1 MVINME
7 NLEKFF
13 EEKGIEFI
21 QFQFTTVLG
30 ELKSVEFPANI
41 WDSMKEGT
49 GVDGSSLGFLKTEQ
63 SDMKIVPDFSTLC
76 ILPWE
81 PRVARFIC
89 DVYDND
95 GNPHPTD
102 PRHIL
107 KKVIKQA
114 KDQFGYEYKTR
125 PEFEWFFLDYE
136 LDPFEEGQY
145 MDNLPGDEL
154 GYLRRNI
161 ASDMLEV
168 GIGVKTIHHEVG
180 SGQQEIELVALE
192 ALKQADNTQTAKL
205 IIKANSLFS
214 EVIGTFMP
222 KPFPDQPGSS
232 IHIHQYLT
240 KGDENIFAD
249 KEKGI
254 SDILRYFV
262 GGILEHIDAMTA
274 IFNPITNSFK
284 RLVPGHEAP
293 VYKSW
298 GVANRTALIR
308 VPGYE
313 KSARIEF
320 RATDGATNIYLAS
333 ALLLAAGLDGIKN
346 QTVPI
351 EPTTRNIET
360 LTDEERANMRITP
373 LPSNLSEALDYFE
386 KSDFVREVL
395 GQDIIDIFLA
405 VKRKE
410 LEEYTEAKNISEE
423 AEIEWEFSKYLDRV

>member
-1 MVINME
+1 ME
-7 NLEKFF
+7 NLEKYF
-13 EEKGIEFI
+13 EENEIEFI

-30 ELKSVEFPANI
+30 ELKSVEFPVNI
-41 WDSMKEGT
+41 WDNMKDGT

-63 SDMKIVPDFSTLC
+63 SDMRIVPDFSTLS

-81 PRVARFIC
+81 PRIARFIC
-89 DVYDND
+89 DVNGND

-102 PRHIL
+102 PRHVL

-114 KDQFGYEYKTR
+114 QELYGYEYKTR

-136 LDPFEEGQY
+136 LDPFEDGQY

-161 ASDMLEV
+161 ASDMLEM

-180 SGQQEIELVALE
+180 NGQQEIELVALE
-192 ALKQADNTQTAKL
+192 ALEQADNTQTAKL

-214 EVIGTFMP
+214 DVIGTFLP
-222 KPFPDQPGSS
+222 KPYPDQPGSS

-240 KGDENIFAD
+240 KDGENIFAD
-249 KEKGI
+249 EEKGI

-262 GGILEHIDAMTA
+262 GGILKHIDAMTA
-274 IFNPITNSFK
+274 IFNPITNSYK

-346 QTVPI
+346 QIIPI
-351 EPTTRNIET
+351 EPTTKNIET
-360 LTDEERANMRITP
+360 LTDEERVDMGITP
-373 LPSNLSEALDYFE
+373 LPGNLSEALDHFE
-386 KSDFVREVL
+386 KSTFVKEIL
-395 GQDIIDIFLA
+395 GQDIFDIFLT

-410 LEEYTEAKNISEE
+410 WEEYIEAKNISEE
-423 AEIEWEFSKYLDRV
+423 EEREWEFRKYLDRV